1 MEGMEW
7 KGCVYRIRKC
17 VFDLLSMEEDLI
29 DDDEDTWELMGS
41 SLRLK
46 STFLYC
52 DLNQVISRA
61 KDERKKFLTDLAN
74 KLFCYMEQV
83 ILLLAMLIPLIY
95 LQVDLRSPCWYLL
108 SQRRF
113 KCYLFLII
121 CGKWQ
126 LDHAV
131 KSRSISLTQIRYNDT
146 AHVLQEVIAALVP
159 SL

>member
-83 ILLLAMLIPLIY
+83 ILLLSI
-95 LQVDLRSPCWYLL
+95 
-108 SQRRF
+108 F
-113 KCYLFLII
+113 KCCLFLII
-121 CGKWQ
+121 CGKRQ

-146 AHVLQEVIAALVP
+146 AHVLQEVMAALVP

>member
-74 KLFCYMEQV
+74 KLFCYMEQ
-83 ILLLAMLIPLIY
+83 
-95 LQVDLRSPCWYLL
+95 
-108 SQRRF
+108 
-113 KCYLFLII
+113 
-121 CGKWQ
+121 

-146 AHVLQEVIAALVP
+146 AHVLQEVMAALVP

>member
-95 LQVDLRSPCWYLL
+95 L
-108 SQRRF
+108 
-113 KCYLFLII
+113 
-121 CGKWQ
+121 
-126 LDHAV
+126 A
-131 KSRSISLTQIRYNDT
+131 SRPSISLLISVEPTEIQ
-146 AHVLQEVIAALVP
+146 VLLVP
-159 SL
+159 NHLW

>member
-95 LQVDLRSPCWYLL
+95 LASRPSIFLLISVEPTEIQVL
-108 SQRRF
+108 
-113 KCYLFLII
+113 
-121 CGKWQ
+121 
-126 LDHAV
+126 
-131 KSRSISLTQIRYNDT
+131 
-146 AHVLQEVIAALVP
+146 LVP
-159 SL
+159 NHLW

>member
-17 VFDLLSMEEDLI
+17 VFDLLSMEEDMI
-29 DDDEDTWELMGS
+29 DDDEDAWELMGS

-74 KLFCYMEQV
+74 KLFCYMEQ
-83 ILLLAMLIPLIY
+83 
-95 LQVDLRSPCWYLL
+95 C
-108 SQRRF
+108 
-113 KCYLFLII
+113 CLFLII
-121 CGKWQ
+121 CGKRQ

-146 AHVLQEVIAALVP
+146 AHVLQEVMAALVP

>member
-1 MEGMEW
+1 
-7 KGCVYRIRKC
+7 
-17 VFDLLSMEEDLI
+17 MEEDLI

-95 LQVDLRSPCWYLL
+95 LASRPSIFLLISVEPTEIQVL
-108 SQRRF
+108 
-113 KCYLFLII
+113 
-121 CGKWQ
+121 
-126 LDHAV
+126 
-131 KSRSISLTQIRYNDT
+131 
-146 AHVLQEVIAALVP
+146 LVP
-159 SL
+159 NHLW